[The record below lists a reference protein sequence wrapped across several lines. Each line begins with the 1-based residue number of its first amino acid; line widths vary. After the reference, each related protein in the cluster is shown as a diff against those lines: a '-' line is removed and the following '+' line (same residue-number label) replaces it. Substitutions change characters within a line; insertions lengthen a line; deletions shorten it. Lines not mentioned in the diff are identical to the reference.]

1 MRILMAL
8 VMSAFLTGTAM
19 AGDNGIIRKESANGV
34 VETMDALQAA
44 LEGAGLTIF
53 ARVDH
58 GAGAQGVGEDIG
70 ASQLLI
76 FGNPKL
82 GTQAMLDDRTSALFL
97 PMKIAVFEDETGKT
111 MIAYE
116 DPAAMLGKLGGVADD
131 AAYVQTMTGALGK
144 FTDGAAQ

>member
-1 MRILMAL
+1 MRILVAL
-8 VMSAFLTGTAM
+8 AMGVFLTGAAM
-19 AGDNGIIRKESANGV
+19 AGDNGIIRKESASGV
-34 VETMDALQAA
+34 VDTMDTLQAA

-82 GTQAMLDDRTSALFL
+82 GTQAMLDDRSAGLFL
-97 PMKIAVFEDETGKT
+97 PMKVLVFEDETGKT

-116 DPAAMLGKLGGVADD
+116 DPAAMLGQLGGVSDD
-131 AAYVQTMTGALGK
+131 AAYIQTMTGALGK

>member
-1 MRILMAL
+1 MRMVLAFVFSLLM
-8 VMSAFLTGTAM
+8 TGTVM
-19 AGDNGIIRKESANGV
+19 AGDNGIIRKEAAGGV
-34 VETMDALQAA
+34 IETMDKLQAA

-82 GTQAMLDDRTSALFL
+82 GTQAMLDDRTAALFL
-97 PMKIAVFEDETGKT
+97 PMKIAVFEDSTGKT

-116 DPAAMLGKLGGVADD
+116 APAKMLGQLGGIADD

>member
-1 MRILMAL
+1 MAL
-8 VMSAFLTGTAM
+8 MTSVFLAGTAM
-19 AGDNGIIRKESANGV
+19 AGDNGIIRKEAAGSV
-34 VETMDALQAA
+34 VETMDKLQAA

-82 GTQAMLDDRTSALFL
+82 GTQAMLDDRTAALFL
-97 PMKIAVFEDETGKT
+97 PMKVAVYENESGATV
-111 MIAYE
+111 IAYE
-116 DPAAMLGKLGGVADD
+116 APAEMLGQLGGIATD

>member
-1 MRILMAL
+1 MRIVLAL
-8 VMSAFLTGTAM
+8 AMSMIVAGTAL
-19 AGDNGIIRKESANGV
+19 AGDNGIVRKTSPKSV

-70 ASQLLI
+70 PSQLLI

-82 GTQAMLDDRTSALFL
+82 GTQAMLDDRTAALFL
-97 PMKIAVFEDETGKT
+97 PMKVAVFEDVTGQT
-111 MIAYE
+111 TIAYE
-116 DPAAMLGKLGGVADD
+116 APAAMLGQLGGVSED
-131 AAYVQTMTGALGK
+131 ASYVQTMTKALGK

>member
-1 MRILMAL
+1 MRMVLAFVFSLLM
-8 VMSAFLTGTAM
+8 TGTVM
-19 AGDNGIIRKESANGV
+19 AGDNGIIRKEAAGGV
-34 VETMDALQAA
+34 IETMDKLQAA

-82 GTQAMLDDRTSALFL
+82 GTQAMLDDRTAALFL
-97 PMKIAVFEDETGKT
+97 PMKIAVFEDSTGKT

-116 DPAAMLGKLGGVADD
+116 APAKMLGQLGGIAGD

>member
-8 VMSAFLTGTAM
+8 VMGVFLAGTAV
-19 AGDNGIIRKESANGV
+19 AGDSGIIRKEASGGV
-34 VETMDALQAA
+34 VETMDKLQAT

-70 ASQLLI
+70 ASELLI

-82 GTQAMLDDRTSALFL
+82 GTQVMLDDRTAALFL
-97 PMKIAVFEDETGKT
+97 PMKIAVYEDETGQT
-111 MIAYE
+111 IVAYE
-116 DPAAMLGKLGGVADD
+116 DPASMLGDLGGVSGD
-131 AAYVQTMTGALGK
+131 AAYIQTMTGALGN

>member
-1 MRILMAL
+1 MRILVAL
-8 VMSAFLTGTAM
+8 AMSLFLTGTAM
-19 AGDNGIIRKESANGV
+19 AGDNGIIRKTSAKGV

-70 ASQLLI
+70 PSQLLI

-82 GTQAMLDDRTSALFL
+82 GTQAMLDDRAAALFL
-97 PMKIAVFEDETGKT
+97 PMKVAVYADVTGQT
-111 MIAYE
+111 TIAYE
-116 DPAAMLGKLGGVADD
+116 APAAMLGQLGGVSED
-131 AAYVQTMTGALGK
+131 ATYVQTMTKALGK

>member
-8 VMSAFLTGTAM
+8 VMGVFLAGTAM
-19 AGDNGIIRKESANGV
+19 AGDSGIIRKEAAQGV
-34 VETMDALQAA
+34 DETMDALQTA

-58 GAGAQGVGEDIG
+58 GAGAEGVGEDIG

-82 GTQAMLDDRTSALFL
+82 GTQAMLDDRGAGLFL
-97 PMKIAVFEDETGKT
+97 PMKVAVFEDETGQT
-111 MIAYE
+111 VIAYE
-116 DPAAMLGKLGGVADD
+116 DPAAMLGQLGGIAED
-131 AAYVQTMTGALGK
+131 AAYIQTMTGALGK

>member
-1 MRILMAL
+1 MRMVLAFVFSLLM
-8 VMSAFLTGTAM
+8 TGTVM
-19 AGDNGIIRKESANGV
+19 AGDNGIIRKEAAGSV
-34 VETMDALQAA
+34 VETMDKLQAA

-82 GTQAMLDDRTSALFL
+82 GTQAMLDDRTAALFL
-97 PMKIAVFEDETGKT
+97 PMKVAVFEDSTGKT

-116 DPAAMLGKLGGVADD
+116 APAKMLGQLGGIAED

>member
-8 VMSAFLTGTAM
+8 VMGVVLAGTAV
-19 AGDNGIIRKESANGV
+19 AGDSGIIRKEASGGV
-34 VETMDALQAA
+34 VETMDKLQAT

-70 ASQLLI
+70 ASELLI

-82 GTQAMLDDRTSALFL
+82 GTQVMLDDRTAALFL
-97 PMKIAVFEDETGKT
+97 PMKIAVYEDETGQT
-111 MIAYE
+111 IVAYE
-116 DPAAMLGKLGGVADD
+116 DPASMLGDLGGVSGD
-131 AAYVQTMTGALGK
+131 AAYIQTMTGALGN

>member
-8 VMSAFLTGTAM
+8 VMSVMLGGAAM
-19 AGDNGIIRKESANGV
+19 AGDNGIIRKESASGV
-34 VETMDALQAA
+34 TDTMDALQSA
-44 LEGAGLTIF
+44 LEAAGLTIF

-58 GAGAQGVGEDIG
+58 GAGAQGIGEDIG

-82 GTQAMLDDRTSALFL
+82 GTQAMLDDRSAGLFL
-97 PMKIAVFEDETGKT
+97 PMKVLVFEDETGKT

-116 DPAAMLGKLGGVADD
+116 EPAAMLGRLGGVSED
-131 AAYVQTMTGALGK
+131 AAYIQTMTGALGK

>member
-1 MRILMAL
+1 MRMVLAFVFSLLM
-8 VMSAFLTGTAM
+8 TGTVM
-19 AGDNGIIRKESANGV
+19 AGDNGIIRKEAAGGV
-34 VETMDALQAA
+34 IETMDKLQAA

-82 GTQAMLDDRTSALFL
+82 GTQAMLDDRTAALFL
-97 PMKIAVFEDETGKT
+97 PMKIAVFEDSTGKT

-116 DPAAMLGKLGGVADD
+116 APAKMLGQLGGIADD
-131 AAYVQTMTGALGK
+131 AAYVQTMSGALGK

>member
-1 MRILMAL
+1 MRMVLAFVFSLLM
-8 VMSAFLTGTAM
+8 TGTVM
-19 AGDNGIIRKESANGV
+19 AGDNGIIRKEAAGGV
-34 VETMDALQAA
+34 VETMDKLQAA

-82 GTQAMLDDRTSALFL
+82 GTQAMLDDRTAALFL
-97 PMKIAVFEDETGKT
+97 PMKIAVFEDSTGKT

-116 DPAAMLGKLGGVADD
+116 APAKMLGQLGGIAED